1 MQQLFSMP
9 VILQNK
15 KARLIPL
22 QKEHFEELKSIAF
35 EESLWKYTITKI
47 YTEDDL
53 RNYIEIAIEEREK
66 FQSYPFVIYDVATG
80 KIAGSTRYGNISPE
94 HRRVEIGWTW
104 YAPVFQRTGLNRACK
119 FELLQY
125 AFEKLNCI
133 RVELKTG
140 SLNLTS
146 QTAIAKIGATKEGIL
161 RKHMIQEDGSFRD
174 TVYFSILQDEWP
186 SVKQSIFMEF
196 ANEQDIAK

>member
-35 EESLWKYTITKI
+35 DESLWKYTITKI

-80 KIAGSTRYGNISPE
+80 KIAGSTRYGNISPV

>member
-35 EESLWKYTITKI
+35 DESLWKYTITKI

-104 YAPVFQRTGLNRACK
+104 YTPVFQRTGLNRACK

-196 ANEQDIAK
+196 ANKQDIAK

>member
-1 MQQLFSMP
+1 MS
-9 VILQNK
+9 
-15 KARLIPL
+15 
-22 QKEHFEELKSIAF
+22 
-35 EESLWKYTITKI
+35 
-47 YTEDDL
+47 
-53 RNYIEIAIEEREK
+53 
-66 FQSYPFVIYDVATG
+66 TG
-80 KIAGSTRYGNISPE
+80 KIAGSTRFGNISPV

-119 FELLQY
+119 FELLQF

-140 SLNLTS
+140 SLNMQS

-161 RKHMIQEDGSFRD
+161 RKHMIQDDVSFRD

-186 SVKQSIFMEF
+186 SIKHSIFKEF
-196 ANEQDIAK
+196 AKEQDL

>member
-22 QKEHFEELKSIAF
+22 QKEHFEELNSIAF
-35 EESLWKYTITKI
+35 DESLWKYTITKI

-104 YAPVFQRTGLNRACK
+104 YSPVFQRTGLNRACK

>member
-35 EESLWKYTITKI
+35 DESLWKYTITKI

-80 KIAGSTRYGNISPE
+80 KIAGSTRYGNISPV

-119 FELLQY
+119 FELLQF

-146 QTAIAKIGATKEGIL
+146 QTAIAKIGATKEGVL

>member
-9 VILQNK
+9 FILQNK

-35 EESLWKYTITKI
+35 DESLWKYTISKI

-80 KIAGSTRYGNISPE
+80 KIAGSTRYGNISSE

-119 FELLQY
+119 FELL
-125 AFEKLNCI
+125 
-133 RVELKTG
+133 
-140 SLNLTS
+140 
-146 QTAIAKIGATKEGIL
+146 
-161 RKHMIQEDGSFRD
+161 
-174 TVYFSILQDEWP
+174 
-186 SVKQSIFMEF
+186 
-196 ANEQDIAK
+196 

>member
-1 MQQLFSMP
+1 MQHLFSTP
-9 VILQNK
+9 ITLQNK

-22 QKEHFEELKSIAF
+22 QKDHFEELKTIAF
-35 EESLWKYTITKI
+35 DESLWKYTITKI
-47 YTEDDL
+47 HTEDDL
-53 RNYIEIAIEEREK
+53 RNYIDIAIEEREK

-80 KIAGSTRYGNISPE
+80 KIAGSTRYGNISPV

-119 FELLQY
+119 FELLQF
-125 AFEKLNCI
+125 AFEKLDCI

-140 SLNLTS
+140 SLNQQS
-146 QTAIAKIGATKEGIL
+146 QTAIAKIGATKEGVL

-186 SVKQSIFMEF
+186 SIKQNIFMAF
-196 ANEQDIAK
+196 ANEPGTAK

>member
-1 MQQLFSMP
+1 MQHLFSTP
-9 VILQNK
+9 ITLQNK

-22 QKEHFEELKSIAF
+22 QKDHFEELKTIAF
-35 EESLWKYTITKI
+35 DESLWKYTITKI
-47 YTEDDL
+47 HTEDDL
-53 RNYIEIAIEEREK
+53 RIYIDTAIEEREK
-66 FQSYPFVIYDVATG
+66 FQSYPFVIYDVESG
-80 KIAGSTRYGNISPE
+80 KIAGSTRYGNISPV

-119 FELLQY
+119 FELLQF
-125 AFEKLNCI
+125 AFEKLDCI

-140 SLNLTS
+140 SLNQQS
-146 QTAIAKIGATKEGIL
+146 QTAIAKIGATKEGVL

-186 SVKQSIFMEF
+186 FVKQSIFMAF
-196 ANEQDIAK
+196 ANELGTAK

>member
-35 EESLWKYTITKI
+35 DESLWKYTITKI

-80 KIAGSTRYGNISPE
+80 KIAGSTRYGNISLE

-146 QTAIAKIGATKEGIL
+146 QTAIAKIGATKEGVL

>member
-1 MQQLFSMP
+1 MEQMFSTP
-9 VILQNK
+9 TILQNK

-22 QKEHFEELKSIAF
+22 QREHFEELKSIAF
-35 EESLWKYTITKI
+35 DESLWKYTITKI

-53 RNYIEIAIEEREK
+53 RNYIDIAIEEREK
-66 FQSYPFVIYDVATG
+66 FQSYPFVIYDVSTG
-80 KIAGSTRYGNISPE
+80 KIAGSTRFGNISPV
-94 HRRVEIGWTW
+94 HHRVEIGWTW

-119 FELLQY
+119 FELLQF

-140 SLNLTS
+140 SLNMQS

-186 SVKQSIFMEF
+186 FIKHDIFKEF
-196 ANEQDIAK
+196 AKEQDL

>member
-35 EESLWKYTITKI
+35 DESLWKYTITKI

-80 KIAGSTRYGNISPE
+80 KIAGSTRYGNISSE

-146 QTAIAKIGATKEGIL
+146 QTAIAKIGATKEGVL

>member
-35 EESLWKYTITKI
+35 DESLWKYTITKI

-146 QTAIAKIGATKEGIL
+146 PTAIAKIGATKEGVL

>member
-1 MQQLFSMP
+1 MQQMFLTP
-9 VILQNK
+9 PTLQNQ

-47 YTEDDL
+47 HSEDDL
-53 RNYIEIAIEEREK
+53 RNYIDTAIEEREK
-66 FQSYPFVIYDVATG
+66 LQSYPFVIYDVATG
-80 KIAGSTRYGNISPE
+80 KIAGSTRYGNISLV

-119 FELLQY
+119 FELLQF
-125 AFEKLNCI
+125 AFEHLDCI

-140 SLNLTS
+140 NLNQQS
-146 QTAIAKIGATKEGIL
+146 QTAISKIGATKEGVL

-174 TVYFSILQDEWP
+174 TVYFSILQVEWP
-186 SVKQSIFMEF
+186 SIKHSIFKEF
-196 ANEQDIAK
+196 IIEQEL